1 MGLLAGT
8 PSGVPASLARPPGV
22 PLLVLLNLS
31 RASLSRNFQ
40 NPFVCKI
47 YILSRSVAL
56 VLSGPPATMSH
67 SNHPN
72 LPKHED
78 RPHQPKPP
86 KLAEAPELPKPGKHA
101 ELPEPA
107 EPMEAP
113 EPTETLEPPGP
124 QSRPL
129 GELTLPFP
137 LRSRCEELRPGRL
150 QGDPCPR
157 LNLWAIKSGSGESP
171 AATHPVWPHE
181 QRTSPFWDVLHV
193 SYTRNET
200 HSSSTSWNWVISE
213 TCCCGLHCGSIQ
225 RTQTIE
231 SQFRRSQADKPSKA
245 NIQTLLDSHACGPTL
260 FKRVAPARLTYK
272 RCLIAIRAD
281 THFSKGSLQ
290 QG

>member
-1 MGLLAGT
+1 MNPAESWPGTPSGVPVLLARPLACQWDCLLARPLACQWWHEKALWRASSAGTLSGVPVGLLAGT
-8 PSGVPASLARPPGV
+8 PSGVPASPARPPGV

-124 QSRPL
+124 RSRPL
-129 GELTLPFP
+129 GD
-137 LRSRCEELRPGRL
+137 R
-150 QGDPCPR
+150 
-157 LNLWAIKSGSGESP
+157 KS
-171 AATHPVWPHE
+171 V
-181 QRTSPFWDVLHV
+181 V
-193 SYTRNET
+193 
-200 HSSSTSWNWVISE
+200 
-213 TCCCGLHCGSIQ
+213 
-225 RTQTIE
+225 
-231 SQFRRSQADKPSKA
+231 
-245 NIQTLLDSHACGPTL
+245 
-260 FKRVAPARLTYK
+260 
-272 RCLIAIRAD
+272 
-281 THFSKGSLQ
+281 
-290 QG
+290 